1 MGYSISV
8 LNNIRANASP
18 EYQER
23 IPEATRTNIA
33 SIGQAFSTYSILYN
47 EFCGA
52 LINKIGKTIIENKMF
67 KNKLARFKGGAILTQ
82 QDVEE
87 IFIQMAKANGS
98 YDPDGTHALDRHDP
112 AQGQV
117 QVIYHRQNR
126 QDKYAISIGD
136 VDFVRVFKS
145 EATLDSFI
153 TGLINAIFSGDAY
166 DEWQA
171 MKNVLAT
178 YGIDLVASTTFKKTT
193 DTTLTAGKTYYT
205 RKGSQPPFQYEVV
218 TNPTVGLIGSYYEWL
233 PNAVT
238 GYFDYEV
245 PTMTSATSKDE
256 FAKAFVKAV
265 RKAVQDVSF
274 ADTKY
279 NKAGVMTWS
288 EPSDLVLLVNKDVIT
303 EVDVE
308 RLAQA
313 FHSSETDMKVV
324 PTILAMDDFGIM
336 GDTYGLLVDKDFFR
350 VYDTLSRM
358 ESQRNAD
365 GLFTNYFYHH
375 WQILSASTF
384 KNAVRFK
391 AVTAG

>member
-1 MGYSISV
+1 MGYSIDV

-23 IPEATRTNIA
+23 IPEATRDNIA
-33 SIGQAFSTYSILYN
+33 QIGQAFTTYTLMYN

-52 LINKIGKTIIENKMF
+52 LINKIGKTLIESKMF

-87 IFIQMAKANGS
+87 IFVQMAKAYGN
-98 YDPDGTHALDRHDP
+98 YDPDGNDALDRHDP
-112 AQGQV
+112 YENQV
-117 QVIYHRQNR
+117 KVIYHRMNR

-145 EATLDSFI
+145 EATLDNFI
-153 TGLINAIFSGDAY
+153 TSLINSIYSGDSY
-166 DEWQA
+166 DEWNA

-178 YGIDLVASTTFKKTT
+178 YGIDRTALATFKKTT
-193 DTTLTAGKTYYT
+193 DTSLVSGKTYYT
-205 RKGSQPPFQYEVV
+205 RKGSTPPFQYEVV
-218 TNPTVGLIGSYYEWL
+218 TNPTAGLIGSYYEWRTD
-233 PNAVT
+233 AKT

-245 PTMTSATSKDE
+245 PTMASASSKDE

-265 RKAVQDVSF
+265 RKAVQDTSF
-274 ADTKY
+274 ASTLY
-279 NKAGVMTWS
+279 NSAGVMTWTNP
-288 EPSDLVLLVNKDVIT
+288 EDMVLLVNKDVTT

-313 FHSSETDMKVV
+313 FHSSDTDMKVV
-324 PTILAMDDFGIM
+324 PTIITMDDFGIM
-336 GDTYGLLVDKDFFR
+336 GDTYGLLVDKEFLR

-358 ESQRNAD
+358 EAQRNAS

-391 AVTAG
+391 AVATK